1 MINSNGNLVPSSDT
15 GLSFFNRGFSYGDAL
30 FETVK
35 AVGDKLLFWE
45 DHYFRLMASMR
56 LLRMEI
62 PMTYT
67 PEYFV
72 DQCLRLIQAQ
82 DERSPAW
89 RLRLTVYRDSGGR
102 YTPDHNQVAFV
113 IGCEPLSQ
121 DRFSDEVTSYTV
133 DLYKDHYVQ
142 AGMLPN
148 LKTNNKIL
156 NVLGSIFAKE
166 NDLDNC
172 ILVND
177 NKEVVEALQSN
188 LFLIFGNEI
197 HTPPL
202 SSGCLNGVIRKQIIN
217 MANDLHLTLKETE
230 INPFDLQKADELW
243 LTNSIQGIRAVTNYR
258 RKAYQ
263 SQIYKQAVGLLNSR
277 TLV

>member
-1 MINSNGNLVPSSDT
+1 MVNFNGNLVQPSESV
-15 GLSFFNRGFSYGDAL
+15 LPFFNRGFSYGDAV

-35 AVGDKLLFWE
+35 AVGDKLIFWE

-62 PMTYT
+62 PMTFT

-72 DQCLRLIQAQ
+72 DQCNNLIESQPA
-82 DERSPAW
+82 SAAAW
-89 RLRLTVYRDSGGR
+89 RLRLTCYRDSAGR
-102 YTPDHNQVAFV
+102 YTPVENKVSYV
-113 IGCEPLSQ
+113 ISCEPLEQSI
-121 DRFSDEVTSYTV
+121 FSSKVPNYRV

-142 AGMLPN
+142 LAMLSN

-156 NVLGSIFAKE
+156 NVLASIFAKE

-188 LFLIFGNEI
+188 IFLLFGNEI

-202 SSGCLNGVIRKQIIN
+202 TSGCLDGIIRKQLIR
-217 MANDLHLTLKETE
+217 MANDLDISCIETKV
-230 INPFDLQKADELW
+230 NPFDLQKADELW

-258 RKAYQ
+258 RKEYQ
-263 SQIYKQAVGLLNSR
+263 LKKYEQAVGLLNEKA
-277 TLV
+277 LV

>member
-1 MINSNGNLVPSSDT
+1 MINSNGNLVPSSEA

-62 PMTYT
+62 PMTFT

-72 DQCLRLIQAQ
+72 DQCMQLIQVQ
-82 DERSPAW
+82 EVNSSAW
-89 RLRLTVYRDSGGR
+89 RLRLTVFRDSGGR
-102 YTPDHNQVAFV
+102 YIPDHNRVAFV
-113 IGCEPLSQ
+113 IDCEPLPQ
-121 DRFSDEVTSYTV
+121 DRFLDEVTKYTV

-148 LKTNNKIL
+148 LKTNNKVL

-188 LFLIFGNEI
+188 LFLLFGQEI

-202 SSGCLNGVIRKQIIN
+202 TSGCLDGIIRKQIIRLSK
-217 MANDLHLTLKETE
+217 DLNLTLKETA

-243 LTNSIQGIRAVTNYR
+243 LSNSIQGIRAVTNYR
-258 RKAYQ
+258 RKTYQ
-263 SQIYKQAVGLLNSR
+263 SQLYPEAVALLNQMA
-277 TLV
+277 

>member
-1 MINSNGNLVPSSDT
+1 MINSNGNLVPSSDA

-35 AVGDKLLFWE
+35 AVGNKLLFWE

-62 PMTYT
+62 PMTFT

-72 DQCLRLIQAQ
+72 DQCVQLIQEQ
-82 DERSPAW
+82 EVNSPAW
-89 RLRLTVYRDSGGR
+89 RLRLSVFRDSGGR
-102 YTPDHNQVAFV
+102 YTPDHNRVAFV
-113 IGCEPLSQ
+113 IGCEPLPQ
-121 DRFSDEVTSYTV
+121 DHFLDEVVNYRV

-188 LFLIFGNEI
+188 LFLLFGQEI

-202 SSGCLNGVIRKQIIN
+202 TSGCLDGIIRKQIIRLSK
-217 MANDLHLTLKETE
+217 DLNLTLKETA

-243 LTNSIQGIRAVTNYR
+243 LSNSIQGIRAVTNYR
-258 RKAYQ
+258 RKTYQ
-263 SQIYKQAVGLLNSR
+263 SQLYPEAVALLNQMA
-277 TLV
+277 

>member
-1 MINSNGNLVPSSDT
+1 MVNFNGNLVQPSESV
-15 GLSFFNRGFSYGDAL
+15 LPFFNRGFSYGDAV

-35 AVGDKLLFWE
+35 AVGDKLIFWE

-62 PMTYT
+62 PMTFT

-72 DQCLRLIQAQ
+72 DQCNNLIESQPA
-82 DERSPAW
+82 SAAAW
-89 RLRLTVYRDSGGR
+89 RLRLTCYRDSAGR
-102 YTPDHNQVAFV
+102 YAPDENKVSFV
-113 IGCEPLSQ
+113 ISCEPLEQ
-121 DRFSDEVTSYTV
+121 TIFSSKVPNYRV

-142 AGMLPN
+142 LAMLSN

-156 NVLGSIFAKE
+156 NVLASIFAKE

-188 LFLIFGNEI
+188 IFLLFGNEI

-202 SSGCLNGVIRKQIIN
+202 TSGCLDGIIRKQLIR
-217 MANDLHLTLKETE
+217 MANDLDISCIETKV
-230 INPFDLQKADELW
+230 NPFDLQKADELW

-258 RKAYQ
+258 RKEYQ
-263 SQIYKQAVGLLNSR
+263 SKKYEQAVGLLNEKA
-277 TLV
+277 LV

>member
-1 MINSNGNLVPSSDT
+1 M
-15 GLSFFNRGFSYGDAL
+15 
-30 FETVK
+30 
-35 AVGDKLLFWE
+35 
-45 DHYFRLMASMR
+45 
-56 LLRMEI
+56 
-62 PMTYT
+62 
-67 PEYFV
+67 
-72 DQCLRLIQAQ
+72 QLIQAQ
-82 DERSPAW
+82 EVNSSAW
-89 RLRLTVYRDSGGR
+89 RLRLTVFRDSGGR
-102 YTPDHNQVAFV
+102 YIPDHNRVAFV
-113 IGCEPLSQ
+113 IGCEPLPQ
-121 DRFSDEVTSYTV
+121 DRFLDEVTKYTV

-188 LFLIFGNEI
+188 LFLLFGQEI

-202 SSGCLNGVIRKQIIN
+202 TSGCLDGIIRKQIIR
-217 MANDLHLTLKETE
+217 MAKGLNLTLKETA

-243 LTNSIQGIRAVTNYR
+243 LSNSIQGIRAVTNYR
-258 RKAYQ
+258 RKTYQ
-263 SQIYKQAVGLLNSR
+263 SQIYPKAVALLNQIA
-277 TLV
+277 

>member
-1 MINSNGNLVPSSDT
+1 MINSNGNLVPSSDA

-35 AVGDKLLFWE
+35 AVANKLLFWE

-72 DQCLRLIQAQ
+72 DQCMQLIQAQ
-82 DERSPAW
+82 KLNSPAW
-89 RLRLTVYRDSGGR
+89 RLRLTVFRDSGGR
-102 YTPDHNQVAFV
+102 YTPDHNRVAFV
-113 IGCEPLSQ
+113 ICCEPLSQ
-121 DRFSDEVTSYTV
+121 DFFLDQVTKYKV
-133 DLYKDHYVQ
+133 DLYKDHYIQ

-156 NVLGSIFAKE
+156 NIIGSIFAKE

-188 LFLIFGNEI
+188 LFLLFGQEI

-202 SSGCLNGVIRKQIIN
+202 TSGCLDGIIRKQIIR
-217 MANDLHLTLKETE
+217 MAKELDLTLKERV

-243 LTNSIQGIRAVTNYR
+243 LTNTIQGIRAVTNYR
-258 RKAYQ
+258 RKTYH
-263 SQIYKQAVGLLNSR
+263 SQIYPKAVALLNKMA
-277 TLV
+277 

>member
-1 MINSNGNLVPSSDT
+1 MINSNGNLVSSSDA
-15 GLSFFNRGFSYGDAL
+15 GLSFYNRGFSYGDAL

-35 AVGDKLLFWE
+35 VVGNKLLFWE

-62 PMTYT
+62 PMTFT

-72 DQCLRLIQAQ
+72 DQCARLIQAQ
-82 DERSPAW
+82 KVNSPAW
-89 RLRLTVYRDSGGR
+89 RLRLTVFRDSGGR
-102 YTPDHNQVAFV
+102 YTPDHNQVAYV
-113 IGCEPLSQ
+113 IGCEPLPQ
-121 DRFSDEVTSYTV
+121 DRFLDEVAKYRV

-142 AGMLPN
+142 AAMLPN

-188 LFLIFGNEI
+188 LFLLFRQEI
-197 HTPPL
+197 RTPPL
-202 SSGCLNGVIRKQIIN
+202 TSGCLDGIIRKQIIR
-217 MANDLHLTLKETE
+217 MAKDLNLTLKETP

-243 LTNSIQGIRAVTNYR
+243 LSNSIQGIRAVTNYR
-258 RKAYQ
+258 RKIYL
-263 SQIYKQAVGLLNSR
+263 SQIYPKAVALLNR
-277 TLV
+277 MA

>member
-1 MINSNGNLVPSSDT
+1 MINSNGNLVPSSDA

-62 PMTYT
+62 PMTFT

-72 DQCLRLIQAQ
+72 DQCMQLIQAQ
-82 DERSPAW
+82 EVDSPAW
-89 RLRLTVYRDSGGR
+89 RLRLTVFRGSGGR
-102 YTPDHNQVAFV
+102 YTPKHNRVAFV

-121 DRFSDEVTSYTV
+121 DYYLDEVTKYTV

-142 AGMLPN
+142 AGMLSN

-177 NKEVVEALQSN
+177 SKQVVEALQSN
-188 LFLIFGNEI
+188 LFLLFGQEI

-202 SSGCLNGVIRKQIIN
+202 TSGCLDGIIRKQIIRL
-217 MANDLHLTLKETE
+217 AKDLDLTLKETV

-243 LTNSIQGIRAVTNYR
+243 LSNSIQGIRAVTNYR
-258 RKAYQ
+258 RKTYQ
-263 SQIYKQAVGLLNSR
+263 YQIYPKAVALLNKM
-277 TLV
+277 T

>member
-1 MINSNGNLVPSSDT
+1 MINSNGNLVPSSEA

-62 PMTYT
+62 PMTFT

-72 DQCLRLIQAQ
+72 DQCMQLIQAQ
-82 DERSPAW
+82 EVNSSAW
-89 RLRLTVYRDSGGR
+89 RLRLTVFRDSGGR
-102 YTPDHNQVAFV
+102 YIPDHNRVAFV
-113 IGCEPLSQ
+113 IGCEPLPQ
-121 DRFSDEVTSYTV
+121 DRFLDEVTKYTV

-188 LFLIFGNEI
+188 LFLLFGQEI

-202 SSGCLNGVIRKQIIN
+202 TSGCLDGIIRKQIIRLSK
-217 MANDLHLTLKETE
+217 DLNLTLKETA

-243 LTNSIQGIRAVTNYR
+243 LSNSIQGIRAVTNYR
-258 RKAYQ
+258 RKNYQ
-263 SQIYKQAVGLLNSR
+263 SQLYPKAVALLNQMA
-277 TLV
+277 

>member
-1 MINSNGNLVPSSDT
+1 MINSNGNLVPSSEA

-62 PMTYT
+62 PMTFT

-72 DQCLRLIQAQ
+72 DQCMQLIQAQ
-82 DERSPAW
+82 DVRSPAW
-89 RLRLTVYRDSGGR
+89 RLRLTVFRDSSGR
-102 YTPDHNQVAFV
+102 YTPDHNRVAFV
-113 IGCEPLSQ
+113 IGCEPLPQ
-121 DRFSDEVTSYTV
+121 DRFLDEVTKYMV

-142 AGMLPN
+142 AAMLPN

-188 LFLIFGNEI
+188 LFLLFGQEI

-202 SSGCLNGVIRKQIIN
+202 TSGCLDGIVRKQIIR
-217 MANDLHLTLKETE
+217 MAKDLDLTLKETA

-243 LTNSIQGIRAVTNYR
+243 LSNSIQGIRAVTNYR
-258 RKAYQ
+258 RKTYQ
-263 SQIYKQAVGLLNSR
+263 SQLYLKAVALLNQMA
-277 TLV
+277 

>member
-1 MINSNGNLVPSSDT
+1 MINSNGNLVPSSDAS
-15 GLSFFNRGFSYGDAL
+15 LSFFNRGFSYGDAL

-35 AVGDKLLFWE
+35 AVSNKLLFWE

-62 PMTYT
+62 PMTFT

-72 DQCLRLIQAQ
+72 DQCIQLIQAQ
-82 DERSPAW
+82 ELNSPAW
-89 RLRLTVYRDSGGR
+89 RLRLTVFRDSEGR
-102 YTPDHNQVAFV
+102 YTPDHNRVAFV
-113 IGCEPLSQ
+113 IGCESLSQ
-121 DRFSDEVTSYTV
+121 DRFLDEIVKYRV

-142 AGMLPN
+142 AAMLPT

-177 NKEVVEALQSN
+177 KKEVAEALQSN
-188 LFLIFGNEI
+188 LFLLFGQEI

-202 SSGCLNGVIRKQIIN
+202 TSGCLDGIIRKQIIR
-217 MANDLHLTLKETE
+217 MAKELDLTLKERV

-243 LTNSIQGIRAVTNYR
+243 LTNTIQGIRAVTNYR
-258 RKAYQ
+258 RKTYQ
-263 SQIYKQAVGLLNSR
+263 SKIYPKAVALLNKMA
-277 TLV
+277 

>member
-35 AVGDKLLFWE
+35 AVGNKLLFWE

-62 PMTYT
+62 PMTFT

-72 DQCLRLIQAQ
+72 DQCVQLIQKQ
-82 DERSPAW
+82 EVNSPAW
-89 RLRLTVYRDSGGR
+89 RLRLTVFRDSGGR
-102 YTPDHNQVAFV
+102 YTPDHNRVAFV
-113 IGCEPLSQ
+113 IGCEPLPQ
-121 DRFSDEVTSYTV
+121 DRFLDEVVNYRV

-188 LFLIFGNEI
+188 LFLLFGQEI

-202 SSGCLNGVIRKQIIN
+202 TSGCLDGIIRKQIIRLSK
-217 MANDLHLTLKETE
+217 DLNLTLKETT

-243 LTNSIQGIRAVTNYR
+243 LSNSIQGIRAVTNYR
-258 RKAYQ
+258 RKTYQ
-263 SQIYKQAVGLLNSR
+263 SQLYPEAVALLNQMA
-277 TLV
+277 

>member
-1 MINSNGNLVPSSDT
+1 MVNSNGNLVPSSDA
-15 GLSFFNRGFSYGDAL
+15 GLSFFNRGFTYGDAL

-62 PMTYT
+62 PMTFT
-67 PEYFV
+67 PEYFA
-72 DQCLRLIQAQ
+72 DQCMQLIQAQ
-82 DERSPAW
+82 EVRSPGW
-89 RLRLTVYRDSGGR
+89 RMRLTVFRDSEGR
-102 YTPDHNQVAFV
+102 YTPDHNRVAFV
-113 IGCEPLSQ
+113 IGCEPLPQ
-121 DRFSDEVTSYTV
+121 DRFLDEVTKYTV

-188 LFLIFGNEI
+188 LFLLFGQEI

-202 SSGCLNGVIRKQIIN
+202 TSGCLDGIIRKQIIR
-217 MANDLHLTLKETE
+217 MAKGLNLTLKETA

-243 LTNSIQGIRAVTNYR
+243 LSNSIQGIRAVTNYR
-258 RKAYQ
+258 RKIYQ
-263 SQIYKQAVGLLNSR
+263 SQLYPKAVALLNQMA
-277 TLV
+277 

>member
-202 SSGCLNGVIRKQIIN
+202 LSGCLNGIIRKQIIN

>member
-1 MINSNGNLVPSSDT
+1 MINSNGNLVPSSDA
-15 GLSFFNRGFSYGDAL
+15 GLSFFNRGFYYGDAL

-62 PMTYT
+62 PMAFT

-72 DQCLRLIQAQ
+72 DQCMQLIQAQ
-82 DERSPAW
+82 EQFSPSW
-89 RLRLTVYRDSGGR
+89 RLRLTVYRDSNGR
-102 YTPDHNQVAFV
+102 YTPDHNRVAFV
-113 IGCEPLSQ
+113 IGCEPLHQ
-121 DRFSDEVTSYTV
+121 DRFLDEVVKYRV

-142 AGMLPN
+142 AAMLPN

-188 LFLIFGNEI
+188 LFLLFGQEI

-202 SSGCLNGVIRKQIIN
+202 TSGCLDGIIRKQIIR
-217 MANDLHLTLKETE
+217 MAKDLDLILKETA

-243 LTNSIQGIRAVTNYR
+243 LSNSIQGIRAVTNYR
-258 RKAYQ
+258 RKTYQ
-263 SQIYKQAVGLLNSR
+263 SQIYSKAVNLLNKMA
-277 TLV
+277 

>member
-1 MINSNGNLVPSSDT
+1 MINSNGNLVPSSDA

-62 PMTYT
+62 PMTFT

-72 DQCLRLIQAQ
+72 DQCMRLIQSQ
-82 DERSPAW
+82 EVISPAW
-89 RLRLTVYRDSGGR
+89 RLRLTVFRDSGGR
-102 YTPDHNQVAFV
+102 YNPDHNRVAFV
-113 IGCEPLSQ
+113 ICCEPLSQ
-121 DRFSDEVTSYTV
+121 DFFLDQVTKYKV
-133 DLYKDHYVQ
+133 DLYKDHYIQ

-188 LFLIFGNEI
+188 LFLLFGQEI

-202 SSGCLNGVIRKQIIN
+202 TSGCLDGIIRKQIIR
-217 MANDLHLTLKETE
+217 MAKELDLTLKERV

-243 LTNSIQGIRAVTNYR
+243 LTNTIQGIRAVTNYR
-258 RKAYQ
+258 RKTYH
-263 SQIYKQAVGLLNSR
+263 SQIYPKAVALLNKMA
-277 TLV
+277 

>member
-1 MINSNGNLVPSSDT
+1 MINSNGNLVPSSDA

-35 AVGDKLLFWE
+35 AVGNKLLFWE

-62 PMTYT
+62 PMTFT

-72 DQCLRLIQAQ
+72 DQCVQLIQAQ
-82 DERSPAW
+82 EVNSPAW
-89 RLRLTVYRDSGGR
+89 RLRLTVFRDSGGR
-102 YTPDHNQVAFV
+102 YTPDHNRVAFV
-113 IGCEPLSQ
+113 IGCKPLSQ

-188 LFLIFGNEI
+188 LFLLFGQEI

-202 SSGCLNGVIRKQIIN
+202 TSGCLDGIIRKQIIRLSK
-217 MANDLHLTLKETE
+217 DLNLTLKETA

-243 LTNSIQGIRAVTNYR
+243 LSNSIQGIRAVTNYR
-258 RKAYQ
+258 RKTYQ
-263 SQIYKQAVGLLNSR
+263 SQLYPEAVALLNQMA
-277 TLV
+277 